1 MIHAYR
7 HVIWSNLYDERTKVM
22 KTDIKFNKSCRL
34 KGFTLIELLVVIAI
48 IAILASMLLPALSK
62 AKAKAVRI
70 KCVNNLKQISLG
82 YKLWA
87 TDNEDR
93 FPFYVS
99 MMNGGSSEIIDRR
112 NAQRTWYHF
121 MVLSNELNVPK
132 VCICPADNA
141 RQESTDFSILQDG
154 QNGIAFAANDN
165 ISFFIGVE
173 GDETKPGML
182 LTGDRNLEGT
192 PTFNGTVAGRISRRF
207 VFGTSNFGDMGN
219 AFRRIAVAAGVRDE
233 EMSWTENDIHQ
244 ASGNVGLADGSVQQV
259 TTSRLREAILNSG
272 DDYNRVSM
280 PGNEVATQRPNN
292 VAP

>member
-1 MIHAYR
+1 
-7 HVIWSNLYDERTKVM
+7 M

-99 MMNGGSSEIIDRR
+99 MNNGGSSEIIERR

-121 MVLSNELNVPK
+121 LVLSNELNVPK

-219 AFRRIAVAAGVRDE
+219 AFRRISVAAGVRDE

-244 ASGNVGLADGSVQQV
+244 AAGNVGLADGSVQQV

-280 PGNEVATQRPNN
+280 PGNEVATQRPAN

>member
-1 MIHAYR
+1 MKNIK
-7 HVIWSNLYDERTKVM
+7 RTG
-22 KTDIKFNKSCRL
+22 
-34 KGFTLIELLVVIAI
+34 GFTLIELLVVIAI

-99 MMNGGSSEIIDRR
+99 MLNGGSSDIIERR
-112 NAQRTWYHF
+112 NARNTWYHF
-121 MVLSNELNVPK
+121 LVLSNELNVPK
-132 VCICPADNA
+132 ICICPADNS

-165 ISFFIGVE
+165 ISFFVGVE
-173 GDETKPGML
+173 GDETKPGMFL
-182 LTGDRNLEGT
+182 SGDRNIEGT
-192 PTFNGTVAGRISRRF
+192 PTFNGTVAGRISRKF

-219 AFRRIAVAAGVRDE
+219 AFKRISVPAGTIDA
-233 EMSWTENDIHQ
+233 EMSWTQNDIHQ
-244 ASGNVGLADGSVQQV
+244 AAGNVALADGSVQQV

-280 PGNEVATQRPNN
+280 PGNETATQRSRTVNP
-292 VAP
+292 

>member
-1 MIHAYR
+1 M
-7 HVIWSNLYDERTKVM
+7 L
-22 KTDIKFNKSCRL
+22 TDKISDRVQLKLNNKMNTALRNKN
-34 KGFTLIELLVVIAI
+34 KGAFTLIELLVVIAI

-99 MMNGGSSEIIDRR
+99 MNNGGSSEIIEAR
-112 NAQRTWYHF
+112 NPRNTWYHF
-121 MVLSNELNVPK
+121 LVLSNELNVPK
-132 VCICPADNA
+132 VCICPADNS
-141 RQESTDFSILQDG
+141 RQESTDFSVLQDG

-165 ISFFIGVE
+165 VSFFVGTE

-182 LTGDRNLEGT
+182 LNGDRNLEGT
-192 PTFNGTVAGRISRRF
+192 PTFNGTVAGRISKKF
-207 VFGTSNFGDMGN
+207 VFGTSIYGDLGN
-219 AFRRIAVAAGVRDE
+219 AFKKISVATGVQDG
-233 EMSWTENDIHQ
+233 EMAWTQNDIHQ
-244 ASGNVGLADGSVQQV
+244 DAGNIGLADGSVQQV

-272 DDYNRVSM
+272 DDYNRLSM
-280 PGNEVATQRPNN
+280 PGNETATSRAATVRP
-292 VAP
+292 

>member
-1 MIHAYR
+1 MNTALR
-7 HVIWSNLYDERTKVM
+7 
-22 KTDIKFNKSCRL
+22 NKN
-34 KGFTLIELLVVIAI
+34 KGAFTLIELLVVIAI

-99 MMNGGSSEIIDRR
+99 MNNGGSSEVIEAR
-112 NAQRTWYHF
+112 NPRNTWYHF
-121 MVLSNELNVPK
+121 LVLSNELNVPK
-132 VCICPADNA
+132 ICICPADNS
-141 RQESTDFSILQDG
+141 RQESTDFSVLQDG

-165 ISFFIGVE
+165 VSFFVGTE

-182 LTGDRNLEGT
+182 LNGDRNLEGT
-192 PTFNGTVAGRISRRF
+192 PTFNGTVAGRISKKF
-207 VFGTSNFGDMGN
+207 VFGTSIYGDLGN
-219 AFRRIAVAAGVRDE
+219 AFKKISVATGVRDG
-233 EMSWTENDIHQ
+233 EMAWTQNDIHQ
-244 ASGNVGLADGSVQQV
+244 DAGNLGLADGSVQQV

-272 DDYNRVSM
+272 DDYNRLSM
-280 PGNEVATQRPNN
+280 PGNETATSRAATVRP
-292 VAP
+292 